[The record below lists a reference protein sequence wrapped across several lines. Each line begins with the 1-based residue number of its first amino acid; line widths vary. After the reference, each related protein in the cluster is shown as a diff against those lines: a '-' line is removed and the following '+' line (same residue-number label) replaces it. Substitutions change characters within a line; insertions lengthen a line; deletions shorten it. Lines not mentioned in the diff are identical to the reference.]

1 MAARSSRLAA
11 VFGVLG
17 IGLLGVSTAS
27 QAAEPAMNTV
37 PESGLTAGS
46 FLVRGRVVGS
56 IPVGQFSRV
65 EPIGGRVITPARAL
79 PDLDVTYFLSDH
91 FAVAGQ
97 LGVVSTKTSI
107 RGSLIGDLTIGS
119 TWSFAMT
126 GAVQF
131 HFLPHGPF
139 NPYIGAGAGYTHPI
153 AYEPA
158 KPLITEMKADP
169 QLGPMLQA
177 GFDYHLGGNW
187 YANMEIKKI
196 FLPPQVSR
204 IGSGTTTVRLD
215 MLIIGAGIGY
225 RF

>member
-1 MAARSSRLAA
+1 ML
-11 VFGVLG
+11 
-17 IGLLGVSTAS
+17 GLLGVGVFGASAPS
-27 QAAEPAMNTV
+27 QAAEPAANPV
-37 PESGLTAGS
+37 SDGGLTAGS
-46 FLVRGRVVGS
+46 LLVRGRVVGA

-79 PDLDVTYFLSDH
+79 PDLDATYFLSDH
-91 FAVAGQ
+91 FALAGQ
-97 LGVVSTKTSI
+97 VGVVSTRTSI
-107 RGSLIGDLTIGS
+107 RGSLIGDLPIGS
-119 TWSFAMT
+119 TWSLALT

-131 HFLPHGPF
+131 HFLPHGAF
-139 NPYIGAGAGYTHPI
+139 NPYIGAGAGYTHPL

-158 KPLITEMKADP
+158 KPLITEMKAHP

-177 GFDYHLGGNW
+177 GFDYHLGGDW

-196 FLPPQVSR
+196 FLPPQVAR
-204 IGSGTTTVRLD
+204 IGAGSATVRFD

>member
-17 IGLLGVSTAS
+17 VGLIGVSAAS
-27 QAAEPAMNTV
+27 QAAEPAMKTV

-126 GAVQF
+126 GAV
-131 HFLPHGPF
+131 
-139 NPYIGAGAGYTHPI
+139 
-153 AYEPA
+153 
-158 KPLITEMKADP
+158 
-169 QLGPMLQA
+169 
-177 GFDYHLGGNW
+177 
-187 YANMEIKKI
+187 
-196 FLPPQVSR
+196 
-204 IGSGTTTVRLD
+204 
-215 MLIIGAGIGY
+215 
-225 RF
+225 